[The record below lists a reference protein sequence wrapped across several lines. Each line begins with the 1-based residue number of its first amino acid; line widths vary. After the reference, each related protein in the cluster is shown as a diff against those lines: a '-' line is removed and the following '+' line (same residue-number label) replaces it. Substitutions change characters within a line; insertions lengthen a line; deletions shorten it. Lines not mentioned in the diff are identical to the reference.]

1 MLLRIDPALAEPLF
15 AQLAAQ
21 VRTAVAS
28 GELTTGDRLPSA
40 RDLAATLDV
49 NLHTVLRAYQELRAE
64 GLIELRRGRGAVVL
78 ASGRGASQ
86 LATMVDEL
94 IAQAERLGVSRGE
107 LVRMINEEDTDA

>member
-21 VRTAVAS
+21 IRTAVAS

-49 NLHTVLRAYQELRAE
+49 NLHTVLRAYQELRDE
-64 GLIELRRGRGAVVL
+64 GLIELRRGRGATVTAPPERDYGPLNSAL
-78 ASGRGASQ
+78 ARVAAESRRLD
-86 LATMVDEL
+86 LAPETT
-94 IAQAERLGVSRGE
+94 IALLKEALR
-107 LVRMINEEDTDA
+107 